1 MSTEERMKILEMIA
15 SGKISAEEA
24 ARLLDASGSGAG
36 GNSAAAEKPADRAL
50 AERPIEV
57 DRTKFAGRRLRVK
70 VVESGGTKVN
80 VNLPLSLMEIGL
92 KIGGRFVDELKNI
105 DREMEMLMEA
115 ISNDVQGKIVE
126 VDDEDSHVE
135 VYIE

>member
-1 MSTEERMKILEMIA
+1 MSTQERMKILEMIA
-15 SGKISAEEA
+15 EGQVTAAEA
-24 ARLLDASGSGAG
+24 ARLLDAAGAG
-36 GNSAAAEKPADRAL
+36 GSEEAAPVKAEAAVVEKKTALPDRSKL
-50 AERPIEV
+50 N
-57 DRTKFAGRRLRVK
+57 GRRLRVK
-70 VVESGGTKVN
+70 VEESNGTKVN

-92 KIGGRFVDELKNI
+92 KIGGRFVDELSDI
-105 DREMEMLMEA
+105 DDEMQMLIDA

>member
-15 SGKISAEEA
+15 SGQITAEEG
-24 ARLLDASGSGAG
+24 ARLLDAAGSA
-36 GNSAAAEKPADRAL
+36 SDSPARTAVSTVVRSDKL
-50 AERPIEV
+50 
-57 DRTKFAGRRLRVK
+57 DKTKFAGRRLRVK
-70 VVESGGTKVN
+70 VVETNGTKVN

-92 KIGGRFVDELKNI
+92 KIGGRFVDELRDI
-105 DREMEMLMEA
+105 DKEMEMLMEA

>member
-15 SGKISAEEA
+15 AGQITAEEA
-24 ARLLDASGSGAG
+24 ARLLDASGSGR
-36 GNSAAAEKPADRAL
+36 SAPEASASNPARSAVEKAPS
-50 AERPIEV
+50 V
-57 DRTKFAGRRLRVK
+57 DVSKLSGRRLRVK
-70 VVESGGTKVN
+70 VVESNGTKVN

-92 KIGGRFVDELKNI
+92 KIGGRFVDELRDI

-115 ISNDVQGKIVE
+115 ISNDVHGKIVE

>member
-15 SGKISAEEA
+15 SGKITAEEA
-24 ARLLDASGSGAG
+24 ARLLDAAGKTSGSGSSAG
-36 GNSAAAEKPADRAL
+36 EAKPSL
-50 AERPIEV
+50 AERPAV
-57 DRTKFAGRRLRVK
+57 LDGAKFSGRRLRVK
-70 VVESGGTKVN
+70 VIENNGTKVN

-92 KIGGRFVDELKNI
+92 KIGGRFVDELKDI

-115 ISNDVQGKIVE
+115 ISNDVHGKIVE

>member
-15 SGKISAEEA
+15 AGQISAEEA
-24 ARLLDASGSGAG
+24 ARLLDAAG
-36 GNSAAAEKPADRAL
+36 TLKAVEKAM
-50 AERPIEV
+50 AERPAGL
-57 DRTKFAGRRLRVK
+57 DKTKFSGRRLRVK
-70 VVESGGTKVN
+70 VVENNGTKVN

-92 KIGGRFVDELKNI
+92 KIGGRFVDELRDI
-105 DREMEMLMEA
+105 DREMEMLMDA

-126 VDDEDSHVE
+126 IDDEDSHVE